1 MRTVS
6 CEPQLYSRHRRK
18 KLPAELD
25 EKIVTALAKRFPL
38 LREVYHTTT
47 PRYDRLDPHLI
58 DCTRVALR
66 GGGTGTITVR
76 KTVSASWFWDVNLPP
91 IDLITPWR
99 GMTVSSH
106 VRLSVQN
113 YSHSQTSRE
122 NLRAYTWLAGDL
134 SPAIRYLD
142 LANAPITLEDLV
154 QVCEKREKRKADVKA
169 PLEELR
175 ASNATTFDMASL
187 ESLLRVLGSSVE
199 TLCLA
204 WRASVRPSLL
214 HLPGIV
220 ELIREHCPRL
230 KTFHIT
236 MSGLGHDGR
245 VVTEQDLRLCTE
257 TYDGPLDEVSLTV
270 GDVTAFQL
278 PGLAI
283 GRILPCLGKHTTSY
297 SVRTQVRDSTTSYSF
312 HTQESDYK
320 TPRHEMTEGF
330 IRFLLERVIVS

>member
-1 MRTVS
+1 
-6 CEPQLYSRHRRK
+6 
-18 KLPAELD
+18 
-25 EKIVTALAKRFPL
+25 
-38 LREVYHTTT
+38 
-47 PRYDRLDPHLI
+47 
-58 DCTRVALR
+58 
-66 GGGTGTITVR
+66 
-76 KTVSASWFWDVNLPP
+76 
-91 IDLITPWR
+91 
-99 GMTVSSH
+99 MTVSSH

-113 YSHSQTSRE
+113 YSHSQASRE

-154 QVCEKREKRKADVKA
+154 QVCEKCEKRKADVKA
-169 PLEELR
+169 PLEEFR

-204 WRASVRPSLL
+204 WRESVRPSLL

-230 KTFHIT
+230 KKFHIT

-245 VVTEQDLRLCTE
+245 VVTEQDLLLCTE

-330 IRFLLERVIVS
+330 IRFLLERVIVFLIVSHIVTDPKQPVRRADITSAACRLCRTRYHQRPAVSEYPVRTPRQSRPPSSR